1 MRADLAVIGHLGR
14 DVSYRD
20 GERVDAFHGGS
31 MLHWMN
37 GLSFFTARAT
47 AVTSVALAQV
57 RPVLDL
63 WTRLGHDVAGVVDAP
78 EMPEFHCRYRNGV
91 FDEASFEA
99 LHVPDLG
106 ASVATSGVETVGWLH
121 LCPLPIP
128 QVEAVLDGLFDP
140 SVTVSLQTHGSLLRE
155 EGSRDCFIRTCR
167 QAEVVFL
174 SASEVRLVSGEDEI
188 ERACEVT
195 SRLARHVFVTEEVR
209 ARVIVD
215 GRVGP
220 WVPSFPADVVDPTGA
235 GDTFAGAAVGAMLSG
250 ASPSS
255 TLLAASALATHA
267 VGGSLGR
274 ALYERLDA
282 AFS

>member
-1 MRADLAVIGHLGR
+1 MRTDLAVVGHLGR

-20 GERVDAFHGGS
+20 SERVDAFYGGS
-31 MLHWMN
+31 LLHWMN
-37 GLSFFTARAT
+37 GFSFFRARAA
-47 AVTSVALAQV
+47 AVTSVALGQV

-63 WTRLGHDVAGVVDAP
+63 WTRLGHDVAGVADAL

-106 ASVATSGVETVGWLH
+106 TSLITSGVEEVGWLH
-121 LCPLPIP
+121 VCPLPIP
-128 QVEAVLDGLFDP
+128 QLKTVLDGLDDP
-140 SVTVSLQTHGSLLRE
+140 SVTVSLQTHGSLFRD
-155 EGSRDCFIRTCR
+155 EGSRECFMRTCGR
-167 QAEVVFL
+167 AEVVFF
-174 SASEVRLVSGEDEI
+174 SASEARLVSGEDEI
-188 ERACEVT
+188 ERACEFT
-195 SRLARHVFVTEEVR
+195 SRLARHVFVTDEIR

-215 GRVGP
+215 GQVGP
-220 WVPSFPADVVDPTGA
+220 WVPSFPTYVVDPTGA
-235 GDTFAGAAVGAMLSG
+235 GDTFAGAAVGALLSG

-274 ALYERLDA
+274 ALYERLDSA
-282 AFS
+282 LS